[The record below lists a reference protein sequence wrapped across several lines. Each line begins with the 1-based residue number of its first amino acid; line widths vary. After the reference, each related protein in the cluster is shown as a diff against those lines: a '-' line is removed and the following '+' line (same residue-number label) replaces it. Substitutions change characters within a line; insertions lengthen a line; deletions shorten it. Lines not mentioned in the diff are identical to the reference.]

1 MLQLYKTTPE
11 EVLKN
16 YFANVIALE
25 RSTNPFPVDLD
36 DVWALIYPKKDHAIR
51 ILKGNSRYKEGH
63 HYIIKEDA
71 EFIFPKNGKN
81 KLDAAIEGKT
91 ENRGRNP
98 LKYFLTTSTL
108 ENLVLYRVPEVFEV
122 YRKVFHLAA
131 QKTEG
136 VLLSAMATNEP
147 ILTKTTNVEEI
158 AEYIGKVY
166 KSSENGDKFPI
177 CLNSVFQLRLA
188 TLDEALNELK
198 TEFHG
203 YKNGE
208 DYIVIT
214 EGEKIGYFLS
224 INGFI
229 KMMGNANLLVARAYE
244 KAVDKGLITDMP
256 AFLLPKKT
264 VKDMA
269 AAAKIMKSYGIS
281 GTLKEQ
287 TEEARDRLHAL
298 ANQSED
304 PTLARMFNGLL
315 SGMVEALNYLDNI
328 QEEE

>member
-1 MLQLYKTTPE
+1 MPE
-11 EVLKN
+11 EALKN
-16 YFANVIALE
+16 YLANVITLGQ
-25 RSTNPFPVDLD
+25 STDRFPVDLD
-36 DVWALIYPKKDHAIR
+36 DVWRLIYTQKKNAVR
-51 ILKGNSRYKEGH
+51 ELERNPLYKEGSE
-63 HYIIKEDA
+63 YEIREIDD
-71 EFIFPKNGKN
+71 FIFSTNGKN
-81 KLDAAIEGKT
+81 KSGHEDDSEIET
-91 ENRGRNP
+91 RGRKQQ
-98 LKYFLTTSTL
+98 KYHLSVRCL
-108 ENLVLYRVPEVFEV
+108 EHFVLHRLPAMFEV
-122 YRKVFHLAA
+122 YRQALHIAA

-287 TEEARDRLHAL
+287 AEEARDRLHAL